1 MGRIGFTTSIPVE
14 VIFAAGE
21 TPVDLNNIFVSSD
34 QSSRFVESA
43 ESCGFPRN
51 TCAWIKGIY
60 SSLAANEDIKTVI
73 SVVEGDCS
81 NTRALTEVLESEGI
95 ECIKFSYPSS
105 RDYGHLKKEIDRLC
119 SHFGVSFAS
128 CVAVKRELDVVRQKL
143 SYLDELTWKQS
154 KVTGFENHI
163 WQVSGSDFNGDYCR
177 FDTELAKFLEIADGR
192 PPAKWVGKASAD
204 ARSDSVRLGYTG
216 VPPIIPTIYDFLETL
231 GARVVFNEVQR
242 QFTMADGIGID
253 DLAEVYRIYTYPY
266 FLNARIPDITTNIK
280 KRGIEGVI
288 HYVQSFCFRGIED
301 IVMRNA
307 IDVPVLTLE
316 GDRPGELDSRT
327 KLRIEA
333 FVDMLKQRRNGNNG
347 NSEVTV

>member
-95 ECIKFSYPSS
+95 DCIKFSYPSS
-105 RDYGHLKKEIDRLC
+105 RDYDHLKVEIDRLRER
-119 SHFGVSFAS
+119 FGVSFAS
-128 CVAVKRELDVVRQKL
+128 CVEVKRELDVVRQKL

-177 FDTELAKFLEIADGR
+177 FDAELAKFLEIASAAVHTDG
-192 PPAKWVGKASAD
+192 
-204 ARSDSVRLGYTG
+204 VRLGYIG

-231 GARVVFNEVQR
+231 GARVVFNEIQR

-266 FLNARIPDITTNIK
+266 FLNARIPDIRANIK
-280 KRGIEGVI
+280 KRGIDGVI

-301 IVMRNA
+301 IVVRNA

-333 FVDMLKQRRNGNNG
+333 FVDMLNQRRYGNTKATG
-347 NSEVTV
+347 N